1 MPETATTIP
10 HFVRDLAQAHGER
23 TAIVLD
29 DHRLSFNDLERRS
42 ADLARGLLELG
53 VGKGGR
59 VAIWMSNGPEW
70 LVAWLAI
77 GRIGALTVPLNTFF
91 KESELKWALGHADIH
106 TLLLEDDPDG
116 HDLFSRLATA
126 VPDLTEARMGSLR
139 LPAVPHLRHLVTW
152 GGPGR
157 ASAIAHAN
165 PERPVGVEST
175 IDHALL
181 GAVEASVH
189 PADPLALLYTSG
201 STGDPKGVI
210 HSQGGILRHSHALYR
225 DRDLTSTDVVWSP
238 MPFFWVGGLVFSLL
252 GNLHAGAATLCE
264 RSFDPPKTL
273 ALFEKQRVTV
283 AVGWPHFGKA
293 LADDPTQGQRDL
305 SALRAG
311 NLAGVLPE
319 SVVSPDPELR
329 PNSLGMT
336 ETCGPHT
343 AVPSGVL
350 PESLRATF
358 GTAMPGVEHRIVDP
372 DSGEPL
378 PPDGIGE
385 IQVRGYSLM
394 QGLYKRERE
403 ETFEADGFYATG
415 DMGRFDEAG
424 VLRFHG
430 RRGEM
435 IKTAGANV
443 TPGEVEALMSAVAS
457 VGHAFV
463 VGIPD
468 PDRGQIVAAALVPEP
483 GERPSVGDLRQHLK
497 DSLAAYKVPRHFFVF
512 DRLDELPFTDSGKL
526 DRIALARQLQGLLP
540 TGQRGGESG

>member
-10 HFVRDLAQAHGER
+10 QFVRQLAHAHGER

-29 DHRLSFNDLERRS
+29 DHRVSFHDLETRS

-53 VGKGGR
+53 VAKGGR
-59 VAIWMSNGPEW
+59 VAVWMPNGPEW
-70 LVAWLAI
+70 LVAFLAI
-77 GRIGALTVPLNTFF
+77 GRIGALAVPLNTFF
-91 KESELKWALGHADIH
+91 KDSELKWALGHADIH
-106 TLLLEDDPDG
+106 TLLLEDDPGG
-116 HDLFSRLATA
+116 HDLFSRLAAA
-126 VPDLTEARMGSLR
+126 VPDLREAHRGPLR
-139 LPAVPHLRHLVTW
+139 LPGVPHLRHIVTW

-157 ASAIAHAN
+157 ANAIAHADL
-165 PERPVGVEST
+165 ERPADAEST
-175 IDHALL
+175 MDRALL
-181 GAVEASVH
+181 DAVEASVH

-201 STGDPKGVI
+201 STGDPKGVL
-210 HSQGGILRHSHALYR
+210 HSQGGLLRHSRALYD
-225 DRDLTSTDVVWSP
+225 DRDLMKSDVVWSP
-238 MPFFWVGGLVFSLL
+238 MPFFWVGGLVFSLF
-252 GNLHAGAATLCE
+252 GNLHAGATTLCE

-273 ALFEKQRVTV
+273 ALFEKERVTV

-311 NLAGVLPE
+311 NLAGILPE

-343 AVPSGVL
+343 AVPNGVL
-350 PESLRATF
+350 PENLRATF

-372 DSGEPL
+372 DSGETL
-378 PPDGIGE
+378 PPGSIGE

-403 ETFEADGFYATG
+403 QTFEADGFYATG
-415 DMGRFDEAG
+415 DMGHFDEAG
-424 VLRFHG
+424 VLHFHG

-443 TPGEVEALMSAVAS
+443 TPGEVESLLSAVPGI
-457 VGHAFV
+457 GHAFV

-483 GERPSVGDLRQHLK
+483 GERPSTDALRQHLK
-497 DSLAAYKVPRHFFVF
+497 DSLAAYKVPRHFFAF

-526 DRIALARQLQGLLP
+526 DRIALARQLEALATQG
-540 TGQRGGESG
+540 S